1 MNERMESSLGL
12 ENVENKEVAEWEFV
26 EQHVAIDVDPV
37 QPSVVGY
44 VYFMREALGIWFSI
58 YLKFEFRML

>member
-44 VYFMREALGIWFSI
+44 VYFMREALGI
-58 YLKFEFRML
+58 